1 MRQLMLLTLSGT
13 DRPGIVELV
22 TGVLLAHDANVE
34 GSRMARL
41 GGEFAMLVLV
51 SAPEGSVEE
60 LTAAIRR
67 LGEESFV
74 VHTRLT
80 EVRPGSADE
89 QRAMITVYGA
99 DHLGI
104 VHAVARDLA
113 RRSVNVESLDTE
125 VVAAPM
131 SGQPLFRMRAAVR
144 LPPGLPADQLA
155 DALEEVGDEMN
166 VGITVESVAE

>member
-1 MRQLMLLTLSGT
+1 MRQLMLLTLAGS
-13 DRPGIVELV
+13 DRPGIVEHV
-22 TGVLLAHDANVE
+22 TGVLVAHDANVE

-41 GGEFAMLVLV
+41 GGEFAMLVLASV
-51 SAPEGSVEE
+51 PEDGLEALE
-60 LTAAIRR
+60 GAIDR
-67 LGEESFV
+67 LREESFV

-80 EVRPGSADE
+80 DVQPEASGTR
-89 QRAMITVYGA
+89 RAMITVYGA

-144 LPPGLPADQLA
+144 LPPGLLPDELGQ
-155 DALEEVGDEMN
+155 ALEEVGDEMN
-166 VGITVESVAE
+166 VGISVESVGD

>member
-1 MRQLMLLTLSGT
+1 MRQLMLLTLSGS
-13 DRPGIVELV
+13 DRPGIVEHVTRLLV
-22 TGVLLAHDANVE
+22 SHDANVE

-51 SAPEGSVEE
+51 SAPDTGIDRLKAAVEQ
-60 LTAAIRR
+60 
-67 LGEESFV
+67 LGDESFV

-80 EVRPGSADE
+80 DVRPSAAGSR
-89 QRAMITVYGA
+89 RAMITVYGA

-131 SGQPLFRMRAAVR
+131 SGQPLFRMRAAVT
-144 LPPGLPADQLA
+144 LPPGLLA
-155 DALEEVGDEMN
+155 DELAETLEAVGDEMN
-166 VGITVESVAE
+166 VGISVEGVGE